1 MCFLTNI
8 LDVKAY
14 LSVKLSW
21 FWSSTSLMLVCKAIT
36 WRAKHM
42 FYCSTIIIIWL
53 SCYNIFLIFHI
64 PLSRLP
70 WRSYVSEKFPSQSV
84 ATSLMEGEILK
95 LNHWWNL
102 IFIHCFRTVLKGTY
116 LFFWGVGGLCEC
128 ACVSLSESV
137 WFWVIYIN
145 YSSQHDM
152 FSSGCCVIFQLWRLG
167 SRWIDCWR
175 FVEETSGWWLIG
187 YGLGINPFLKN
198 ASMVINGQM

>member
-21 FWSSTSLMLVCKAIT
+21 FWSSMSLMLVCKSIT

-42 FYCSTIIIIWL
+42 IYCSTIIIICL
-53 SCYNIFLIFHI
+53 SCYTIFLILHM
-64 PLSRLP
+64 PLSRLL
-70 WRSYVSEKFPSQSV
+70 WRSYASGKFPSQSV

-95 LNHWWNL
+95 L
-102 IFIHCFRTVLKGTY
+102 KGT
-116 LFFWGVGGLCEC
+116 FFFFLVGGGEGFVCV
-128 ACVSLSESV
+128 CVSLWHSV

-198 ASMVINGQM
+198 VSMVINGQM